1 MSELWPW
8 LAVFGLG
15 MFHGINPAMGW
26 LFAVALGLQEQKR
39 AAVFR
44 ALPPIALGHA
54 LSIGIIIAVVLLAR
68 VTVPYRTLKI
78 GAAAI
83 LFAFG
88 LYRLLRSRHPNWVGM
103 RVGFGDLTLWSF
115 VMASAHG
122 AGLMLVPF
130 FLQSPAAGESH
141 HHDTHQ
147 MHAWA
152 FANFSAPSLLS
163 HGGRS
168 PHLGVSSNDR
178 AGRDGC
184 LRKTW
189 GRDTAPRVVQHRFRL
204 DARADDHRRLHPA
217 LLICG
222 RCTRLNFV
230 IRKYKPSDNVILSEA
245 KNLGLVLD
253 QFAQQK

>member
-1 MSELWPW
+1 LFSLSELWPW

-44 ALPPIALGHA
+44 ALPPIAVGHA
-54 LSIGIIIAVVLLAR
+54 LSIGIIIAAVLVAR
-68 VTVPYRTLKI
+68 VSVPHRVLKI
-78 GAAAI
+78 AAAAV

-88 LYRLLRSRHPNWVGM
+88 LYRLVRSRHPNWVGM

-130 FLQSPAAGESH
+130 FLPSPTAGETH
-141 HHDTHQ
+141 HHNTHQ

-152 FANFSAPSLLS
+152 FGNFRAPSLLIAS
-163 HGGRS
+163 VVVHTFGYLITTALVAMVVYEK
-168 PHLGVSSNDR
+168 LGVAILRR
-178 AGRDGC
+178 AWLNID
-184 LRKTW
+184 LVW
-189 GRDTAPRVVQHRFRL
+189 ML
-204 DARADDHRRLHPA
+204 A
-217 LLICG
+217 LLITG
-222 RCTRLNFV
+222 VF
-230 IRKYKPSDNVILSEA
+230 IL
-245 KNLGLVLD
+245 
-253 QFAQQK
+253 FF

>member
-1 MSELWPW
+1 MLSVSELWPW

-39 AAVFR
+39 AAVLR
-44 ALPPIALGHA
+44 ALPPMVVGHA
-54 LSIGIIIAVVLLAR
+54 LSVGIIIGVVLLAR
-68 VTVPYRTLKI
+68 VTVPHRTLKI
-78 GAAAI
+78 AAAAI

-130 FLQSPAAGESH
+130 FLQSSAPGESH
-141 HHDTHQ
+141 HHDAHQ

-152 FANFSAPSLLS
+152 FANFSPPSLLIAAVVV
-163 HGGRS
+163 HTLGYLLTTALVAIVVYEK
-168 PHLGVSSNDR
+168 LGVAILRR
-178 AGRDGC
+178 AWFNID
-184 LRKTW
+184 LVW
-189 GRDTAPRVVQHRFRL
+189 ML
-204 DARADDHRRLHPA
+204 A
-217 LLICG
+217 LMITG
-222 RCTRLNFV
+222 VF
-230 IRKYKPSDNVILSEA
+230 IL
-245 KNLGLVLD
+245 
-253 QFAQQK
+253 FF